1 MWLISF
7 KTAKWLGNWNRNS
20 NKTQQ
25 KININFFVCWK
36 QKHTTS
42 NIACIHTPS
51 ESNRNRNRK
60 WNFIL
65 LVNFKI
71 RRCSAFV
78 RRRSTVV
85 GSNGWMDGRTDDSVT
100 NVRTD
105 IDCFSHLGFFFIAG
119 LWKMRVPKNSYRKI
133 VLNRNCIFV
142 SFRRLGFITNISK
155 YLFKL
160 VASKLKSNW
169 LTDGHDIFNQKEIW

>member
-51 ESNRNRNRK
+51 ESNRNRK

-85 GSNGWMDGRTDDSVT
+85 GSNGWTDGRTDDSGT

-105 IDCFSHLGFFFIAG
+105 IDCFSHLGFFLHSWAVKDEG
-119 LWKMRVPKNSYRKI
+119 SE
-133 VLNRNCIFV
+133 
-142 SFRRLGFITNISK
+142 
-155 YLFKL
+155 KL
-160 VASKLKSNW
+160 VSENIFKSKLHIRIVSSSWVYYKY
-169 LTDGHDIFNQKEIW
+169 